1 LLIIKRYYKFSDTFC
16 NEFDLN
22 LMDLMVSCTC
32 FSNLIHSLFLKVDP
46 LGAQQ
51 KVLEIATT
59 LGLDVSVA
67 VAHEVSVTN
76 LGT

>member
-1 LLIIKRYYKFSDTFC
+1 
-16 NEFDLN
+16 
-22 LMDLMVSCTC
+22 MVSSNC
-32 FSNLIHSLFLKVDP
+32 FSNLIHSSFLKVDP

-67 VAHEVSVTN
+67 VSHEVSVTN